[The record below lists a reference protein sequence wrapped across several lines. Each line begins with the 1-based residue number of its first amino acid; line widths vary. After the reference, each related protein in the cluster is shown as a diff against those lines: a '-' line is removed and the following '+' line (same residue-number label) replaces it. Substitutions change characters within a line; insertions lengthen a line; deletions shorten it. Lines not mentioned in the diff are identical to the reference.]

1 MICNIQ
7 PNCDDICFDQMNST
21 FCNELKLADGCNQF
35 DRGNNSILS
44 IHYSKV
50 PNKDSAT
57 IIDFRKIFQRLC
69 QF

>member
-35 DRGNNSILS
+35 DKGNNSILS
-44 IHYSKV
+44 LSNSYFSITSKTEKSKV
-50 PNKDSAT
+50 K
-57 IIDFRKIFQRLC
+57 
-69 QF
+69 